1 MNICECVCTVLNS
14 AEDPVCVY
22 FQVLAHRG
30 NHWTLL
36 RCVCQTVWDHSCR
49 INVFSAQF
57 AAPVAPDQL
66 RDTLTS
72 LLVLSADLIM
82 DMMHR
87 LGVMSTDS
95 RHTHSRFLK
104 MYVFLTINSFN

>member
-1 MNICECVCTVLNS
+1 MNTGECVRTVLNS
-14 AEDPVCVY
+14 TEDPFCVY

-57 AAPVAPDQL
+57 DPPVAPDQL

-87 LGVMSTDS
+87 LGVMISDSGHAHSHFST
-95 RHTHSRFLK
+95 LI
-104 MYVFLTINSFN
+104 V

>member
-1 MNICECVCTVLNS
+1 MRNAFIQTRVNICECVRAPYVVNS
-14 AEDPVCVY
+14 TEDPVCVY

-36 RCVCQTVWDHSCR
+36 LCVCQTVWDHSCR
-49 INVFSAQF
+49 INVFTAQF
-57 AAPVAPDQL
+57 DPPVAPDQL

-72 LLVLSADLIM
+72 LLVLSIDLIM

-87 LGVMSTDS
+87 LGVMITDFFFYI
-95 RHTHSRFLK
+95 T
-104 MYVFLTINSFN
+104 

>member
-1 MNICECVCTVLNS
+1 MSVCVLNS
-14 AEDPVCVY
+14 AEDLVWVY

-36 RCVCQTVWDHSCR
+36 RCVCETVWNHSCR
-49 INVFSAQF
+49 INAFTAQVDP
-57 AAPVAPDQL
+57 PVAPDQL

-72 LLVLSADLIM
+72 LLVLSADLLM

-87 LGVMSTDS
+87 LGVMIKDS
-95 RHTHSRFLK
+95 RHKHIYKNVF
-104 MYVFLTINSFN
+104 FLTIISFN